1 MSIDSSVASA
11 WRDAFDRST
20 HGVIVVDYPHHEV
33 LDGSAFAASG
43 TVDLSNAATFN
54 VHVKTPNSM
63 KYSHATFGVSTELET
78 AINIYEGFA
87 PSGTADGGTP
97 GVAVSVWNR
106 NRNSSTANTTLVYS
120 GATVG
125 TAGTA
130 TEGTLIYAHHHVGG
144 IGASQFGGKDRGITE
159 WVLKS
164 NTQYLFQIVNATTSA
179 NYVAWEVDWHEHTNK
194 ES

>member
-1 MSIDSSVASA
+1 MAIDTSVASA

-20 HGVIVVDYPHHEV
+20 HGVIVVDYPHHEIHG
-33 LDGSAFAASG
+33 GSSFASSG
-43 TVDLSNAATFN
+43 TVDLGSGGTIN
-54 VHVKTPNSM
+54 VHVKTPNST
-63 KYSHATFGVSTELET
+63 KYSHLTFGVSTELE
-78 AINIYEGFA
+78 AAVNIYEGFA

-130 TEGTLIYAHHHVGG
+130 SAGTLIWANHQGGGSAVGK
-144 IGASQFGGKDRGITE
+144 FGGEDRGITE
-159 WVLKS
+159 WVLKK
-164 NTQYLFQIVNATTSA
+164 NTQYLFQIINATTSA
-179 NYVAWEVDWHEHTNK
+179 NYTAWQADWYEHTDK
-194 ES
+194 ET